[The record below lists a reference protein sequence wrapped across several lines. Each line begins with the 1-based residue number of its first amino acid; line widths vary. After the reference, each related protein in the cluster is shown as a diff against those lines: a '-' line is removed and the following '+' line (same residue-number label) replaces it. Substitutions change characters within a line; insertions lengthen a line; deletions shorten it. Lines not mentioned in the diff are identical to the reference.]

1 MTEVYR
7 RVCTTLVVDPREM
20 VHVGDHYEFD
30 YLVPRTLGIQAFFLD
45 RSKQRKGDSV
55 IWGLRG
61 LDQRLLCD
69 LRPKDSFTGE
79 GG

>member
-1 MTEVYR
+1 
-7 RVCTTLVVDPREM
+7 LVVDPGEM

-30 YLVPRTLGIQAFFLD
+30 YLVPRALGIQAFFLD
-45 RSKQRKGDSV
+45 RSKQRKGDLV
-55 IWGLRG
+55 LWDLGG

-69 LRPKDSFTGE
+69 FRPKESFNAE